1 MLTSA
6 PILQHYSESLETR
19 IETDASDGVVA
30 GVLSQKYIEYW
41 LPVVFFSKTMNSA
54 ECNYQ
59 IYDKEILAIIKFLE
73 E

>member
-6 PILQHYSESLETR
+6 SILQHYSEELKTR

-30 GVLSQKYIEYW
+30 GVLSQKHKEHW
-41 LPVVFFSKTMNSA
+41 LSVTFFFKTINLA

-59 IYDKEILAIIKFLE
+59 IYDKEMLAIVKSLE